1 MSAVTAIFLDPAE
14 RYGRVYIYRNSF
26 ITLLSMTQLS
36 TIKIIIISY
45 LNCDNLFKNGNR
57 ILGISAKYM
66 TACMQTTDDSNILL
80 ESKKENKFLLF
91 YYSVKCPSI
100 KCMEFSFELVL
111 WVLSQLIHYLIKVS
125 LQILQILYRYIV
137 QCIFNHLI
145 LKTRCI

>member
-80 ESKKENKFLLF
+80 ESKKKISSFLLF
-91 YYSVKCPSI
+91 SQVPLNKYK
-100 KCMEFSFELVL
+100 EFSFELVL
-111 WVLSQLIHYLIKVS
+111 WVLSHLIHYLIKVS
-125 LQILQILYRYIV
+125 LQILQIIYRYIV
-137 QCIFNHLI
+137 QCIFNH
-145 LKTRCI
+145 

>member
-36 TIKIIIISY
+36 TIKIIIIRD
-45 LNCDNLFKNGNR
+45 LNCDNLFKKRQQNSRYFCKIHDCLHANHWWF
-57 ILGISAKYM
+57 KY
-66 TACMQTTDDSNILL
+66 LL
-80 ESKKENKFLLF
+80 ESNKIFPLF

-100 KCMEFSFELVL
+100 KCMEFSFEL
-111 WVLSQLIHYLIKVS
+111 VLSQLIHYLIKVS

>member
-14 RYGRVYIYRNSF
+14 RYGREYIYRNSF

-36 TIKIIIISY
+36 TIKIIIIVILIVITSLKKRQQNSRY
-45 LNCDNLFKNGNR
+45 FCKIHDCLHANHRWFK
-57 ILGISAKYM
+57 Y
-66 TACMQTTDDSNILL
+66 LL
-80 ESKKENKFLLF
+80 ESNKIFPLF

-100 KCMEFSFELVL
+100 KCMEFSFEL
-111 WVLSQLIHYLIKVS
+111 VLSQLIHYLIKVS

>member
-36 TIKIIIISY
+36 TIKIIIIRD
-45 LNCDNLFKNGNR
+45 LNCDNLFKKRQQNSRYFCKIHDCLHANHR
-57 ILGISAKYM
+57 WFKY
-66 TACMQTTDDSNILL
+66 LL
-80 ESKKENKFLLF
+80 ESNKIFPLF

-100 KCMEFSFELVL
+100 KHKEFSFEL
-111 WVLSQLIHYLIKVS
+111 VLSQLIHYLIKVS

-145 LKTRCI
+145 LKIRCI